1 MLLRN
6 ILSLKILCKS
16 SFLCKMFLCCLI
28 SLKISGL
35 YGLNVVTYGMMSDSF
50 DFSGFFNKHV
60 LSSNFTFS
68 MASYICFNGYFRFLI
83 RPNVEVILHF
93 QIQ

>member
-1 MLLRN
+1 M
-6 ILSLKILCKS
+6 SLKNLCKS
-16 SFLCKMFLCCLI
+16 SFLCKMRLCCLI
-28 SLKISGL
+28 SQKISGL
-35 YGLNVVTYGMMSDSF
+35 YGLNVVTYGMMYDSF

-68 MASYICFNGYFRFLI
+68 MASSISFNGYFVFLSKFLI
-83 RPNVEVILHF
+83 RPIVEIILHF

>member
-16 SFLCKMFLCCLI
+16 SFLCKMRLCCLI
-28 SLKISGL
+28 SLKIS
-35 YGLNVVTYGMMSDSF
+35 GLNVVTYGMMSDSF

-68 MASYICFNGYFRFLI
+68 MASSISFNGYFRFLI
-83 RPNVEVILHF
+83 HPNVEVVLHF